1 MIDNQ
6 RVTWTAFAILAMFNI
21 QDSERESENLRLL
34 LCVKDSSHHSD
45 YNYHNGSIASISSH
59 LVVVGCNNLYDGNGQ
74 R

>member
-21 QDSERESENLRLL
+21 KDSERESENLSLL

-45 YNYHNGSIASISSH
+45 DNYHNGSFAMCSC
-59 LVVVGCNNLYDGNGQ
+59 LGFEAFL
-74 R
+74 

>member
-34 LCVKDSSHHSD
+34 LCVKDSCHHSD
-45 YNYHNGSIASISSH
+45 YNYHNGSIALCSC
-59 LVVVGCNNLYDGNGQ
+59 LQFEAFL
-74 R
+74 